1 MLVRRNS
8 DIKEGF
14 SLFDPNC
21 IALFDITKEEVSNS
35 AAEILELLYFDVNFE
50 DLGIIERRKGISESL
65 AMKNKSVVKFTEKE
79 VRELLEDSN
88 ISMLTYR
95 KLEG

>member
-1 MLVRRNS
+1 MTL
-8 DIKEGF
+8 KKAF
-14 SLFDPNC
+14 HFLTPNC
-21 IALFDITKEEVSNS
+21 IALFDITKEEVSNT
-35 AAEILELLYFDVNFE
+35 AKEILELLYFDVNFE
-50 DLGIIERRKGISESL
+50 DLGMIERRKGISESL
-65 AMKNKSVVKFTEKE
+65 ATKNKSVAKFTEKE